1 MYSSGAIISGM
12 SADSKGS
19 ELIESIIDAFGVNI
33 VLVLDYER
41 LYNELLTKYSSRVQI
56 VKLEKLGGVS
66 DSSVTHEMRQKMIK
80 AGITSYFGGVSENI
94 KSYQISLPMD
104 KYKVFKIFRNAGCK
118 SRRNSPACCA
128 SLRYQ
133 GRVPEHQV
141 RTCQRAEGRRPP
153 KPNPRLPLPR
163 H

>member
-1 MYSSGAIISGM
+1 M

-19 ELIESIIDAFGVNI
+19 ELIESIIEAFGVNI

-66 DSSVTHEMRQKMIK
+66 DSSITYEMRQKMIK
-80 AGITSYFGGVSENI
+80 AGITSYFGGMSENI
-94 KSYQISLPMD
+94 KSYQISLPMS
-104 KYKVFKIFRNAGCK
+104 KYKIFKIFRNRDCE
-118 SRRNSPACCA
+118 SRGDLAACCA
-128 SLRYQ
+128 SVRHQ
-133 GRVPEHQV
+133 GRVSEYQV
-141 RTCQRAEGRRPP
+141 RACQCAEGRRPS
-153 KPNPRLPLPR
+153 KPNTRLPLSR